1 MGTSTELHQIRMI
14 NEDNNDLGIT
24 FTHDFKF
31 RSHIY
36 KIAQKANKVLGIIK
50 CKFKYLWA

>member
-1 MGTSTELHQIRMI
+1 MDTSTELHQIRMI
-14 NEDNNDLGIT
+14 NEDNDLGII
-24 FTHDFKF
+24 FTNDFKF

-36 KIAQKANKVLGIIK
+36 KIAQKVLDIIK

>member
-1 MGTSTELHQIRMI
+1 MGTSTSTELHQIRMI
-14 NEDNNDLGIT
+14 NEDNDLGIT

-31 RSHIY
+31 RSYIY

-50 CKFKYLWA
+50 HKFKYL